1 LLQEDGQQDNQLTV
15 SQKVT
20 QQMIHSMQN
29 SLTEIRRMREQGGG
43 EGKEYNPAMIKE
55 FYKR

>member
-1 LLQEDGQQDNQLTV
+1 
-15 SQKVT
+15 
-20 QQMIHSMQN
+20 MQN

-43 EGKEYNPAMIKE
+43 GEAKVYNPAMIKE